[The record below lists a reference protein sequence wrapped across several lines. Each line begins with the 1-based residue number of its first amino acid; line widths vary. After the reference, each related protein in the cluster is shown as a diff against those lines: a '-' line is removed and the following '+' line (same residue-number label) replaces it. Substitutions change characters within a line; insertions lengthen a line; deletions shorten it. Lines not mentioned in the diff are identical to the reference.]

1 MKIILQRCIVTHNSW
16 KFIQCAREQSFPT
29 EVHPQKVS
37 EFLDYQLKRV
47 MPEGMTYIKY
57 LNDFLHEIRDFKDMP
72 ADPLLI
78 TADNVWFYPNILH
91 ETGLQAL
98 KEALERRKNK
108 KISTNNLVEMAAFV
122 LKNNHFEFNEGG
134 NHQIY
139 QGLPLIQNLLLHMVP
154 FLWRK

>member
-1 MKIILQRCIVTHNSW
+1 MCQG
-16 KFIQCAREQSFPT
+16 EQLFPT

-78 TADNVWFYPNILH
+78 TADNV
-91 ETGLQAL
+91 
-98 KEALERRKNK
+98 
-108 KISTNNLVEMAAFV
+108 
-122 LKNNHFEFNEGG
+122 
-134 NHQIY
+134 
-139 QGLPLIQNLLLHMVP
+139 
-154 FLWRK
+154 